1 MKDNKKSA
9 LILGAS
15 GLVGSEVL
23 SLSLESDLYNKIVIV
38 VRSPLTIKHNK
49 LVEKIIDFDMP
60 KWEEIFPVDHVYC
73 CLGTTI
79 KKAGSKTNF
88 IKVDHDYPLAFAAAA
103 KKWESSVF
111 SVITAAGVS
120 PESKIFY
127 NNVKGQLEKK
137 LKSLELFSTLIF
149 RPSLLLG
156 ERKEFRL
163 GEKIGSGIAKVTSW
177 MTPKTYRAIHC
188 KAVAKA
194 MLAESFTDKTGFN
207 IISNK
212 SMHRFS

>member
-1 MKDNKKSA
+1 M
-9 LILGAS
+9 GAS
-15 GLVGSEVL
+15 GLIGSEVL

-79 KKAGSKTNF
+79 KQAGSKTNF

-194 MLAESFTDKTGFN
+194 MLAESFADKTGFN

>member
-15 GLVGSEVL
+15 GLIGSEVL

-194 MLAESFTDKTGFN
+194 MLAESFADKTGFN

>member
-1 MKDNKKSA
+1 MKNKKKSA

-60 KWEEIFPVDHVYC
+60 KWEEMFPVDHVYC

-103 KKWESSVF
+103 KKWESSIF
-111 SVITAAGVS
+111 SIITAAGVS

-127 NNVKGQLEKK
+127 NNVKGQIEKK

-177 MTPKTYRAIHC
+177 VTPKTYRAIHC

-194 MLAESFTDKTGFN
+194 MLAESFSDKTGFN

>member
-1 MKDNKKSA
+1 MKENKKSA

-60 KWEEIFPVDHVYC
+60 RWEEIFPVDHVYC

-194 MLAESFTDKTGFN
+194 MLAESFADKTGFN

>member
-60 KWEEIFPVDHVYC
+60 RWEEIFPVDHVYC

-194 MLAESFTDKTGFN
+194 MLAESFADKTGFN

>member
-111 SVITAAGVS
+111 SIITAAGVS

-137 LKSLELFSTLIF
+137 LKTLELFSTLIF
-149 RPSLLLG
+149 QPSLLLG

-194 MLAESFTDKTGFN
+194 MLAESFADKTGFN

>member
-38 VRSPLTIKHNK
+38 VRAPLTIKHNK

-60 KWEEIFPVDHVYC
+60 KWVEIFPVDHVYC

-194 MLAESFTDKTGFN
+194 MLAESFADKTGFN

>member
-79 KKAGSKTNF
+79 KQAGSKTNF

-103 KKWESSVF
+103 KKWESSIF
-111 SVITAAGVS
+111 SIITAAGVS

-194 MLAESFTDKTGFN
+194 MLTESFADKTGFN

>member
-9 LILGAS
+9 LLLGAS

-60 KWEEIFPVDHVYC
+60 RWEEIFPVDHVYC

-194 MLAESFTDKTGFN
+194 MLAESFADKTGFN

>member
-9 LILGAS
+9 LILGSS

-194 MLAESFTDKTGFN
+194 MLAESFADKTGFN

>member
-23 SLSLESDLYNKIVIV
+23 SLSLELDLYYKIVIV

-79 KKAGSKTNF
+79 KQAGSKTNF

-194 MLAESFTDKTGFN
+194 MLAESFADKTGFN

>member
-9 LILGAS
+9 LILGSS
-15 GLVGSEVL
+15 GLVGSEDL

-79 KKAGSKTNF
+79 KQAGSKTNF

-194 MLAESFTDKTGFN
+194 MLAESFADKTGFN

>member
-73 CLGTTI
+73 CLGKPI
-79 KKAGSKTNF
+79 MKAGAKTNF
-88 IKVDHDYPLAFAAAA
+88 IKVDHDIHLPLQPRQ
-103 KKWESSVF
+103 KN
-111 SVITAAGVS
+111 G
-120 PESKIFY
+120 
-127 NNVKGQLEKK
+127 NH
-137 LKSLELFSTLIF
+137 LF
-149 RPSLLLG
+149 
-156 ERKEFRL
+156 
-163 GEKIGSGIAKVTSW
+163 
-177 MTPKTYRAIHC
+177 
-188 KAVAKA
+188 
-194 MLAESFTDKTGFN
+194 LA
-207 IISNK
+207 
-212 SMHRFS
+212 

>member
-1 MKDNKKSA
+1 M
-9 LILGAS
+9 GAS

-49 LVEKIIDFDMP
+49 LIEKIIDFDMP

-79 KKAGSKTNF
+79 KQAGSKTNF

-103 KKWESSVF
+103 KKWESSIF
-111 SVITAAGVS
+111 SIITAAGVS

-194 MLAESFTDKTGFN
+194 MLAESFADKTGFN

>member
-1 MKDNKKSA
+1 M
-9 LILGAS
+9 
-15 GLVGSEVL
+15 
-23 SLSLESDLYNKIVIV
+23 
-38 VRSPLTIKHNK
+38 
-49 LVEKIIDFDMP
+49 
-60 KWEEIFPVDHVYC
+60 YC

-79 KKAGSKTNF
+79 KKAGSKANF
-88 IKVDHDYPLAFAAAA
+88 IQVDHDYPLAFAAAA

-194 MLAESFTDKTGFN
+194 MLAESFADKTGFN

>member
-79 KKAGSKTNF
+79 KKAGTKANF

-103 KKWESSVF
+103 KKWKSSVF

-194 MLAESFTDKTGFN
+194 MLAESFADKTGFN

>member
-15 GLVGSEVL
+15 GLVGSKLL
-23 SLSLESDLYNKIVIV
+23 SLLLDSDNYNKIVAV
-38 VRSPLTIKHNK
+38 VRSPLSISHDK
-49 LVEKIIDFDMP
+49 LLEKKIDFDMP
-60 KWEEIFPVDHVYC
+60 NWEEFFPVDHVYC

-79 KKAGSKTNF
+79 KKARSKDNF

-103 KKWESSVF
+103 KKWNTSVF

-120 PESKIFY
+120 PESKFFY
-127 NNVKGQLEKK
+127 NHVKGKLEKN
-137 LKSLELFSTLIF
+137 LESLDLFSTLVF

-163 GEKIGSGIAKVTSW
+163 GEKIGIGFAKVTSW
-177 MTPKTYRAIHC
+177 ITPPTYRAIHC
-188 KAVAKA
+188 KDVATA
-194 MLAESFTDKTGFN
+194 MLTESFSGKTGFN

-212 SMHRFS
+212 YMHQLS

>member
-1 MKDNKKSA
+1 MEDKKKSA

-23 SLSLESDLYNKIVIV
+23 SLSLESEQYDKIIIV

-49 LVEKIIDFDMP
+49 LLQKTIDFNMP
-60 KWEEIFPVDHVYC
+60 IWEEIFPVDHVYC

-79 KKAGSKTNF
+79 KKAGSKANF
-88 IKVDHDYPLAFAAAA
+88 IQVDHDYPLAFAAAA
-103 KKWESSVF
+103 KKWESSIF

-120 PESKIFY
+120 PNSKIFY

-137 LKSLELFSTLIF
+137 LQSLALVSTLIF

-194 MLAESFTDKTGFN
+194 MLAESFSNKTGFN

-212 SMHRFS
+212 AMHRFS

>member
-79 KKAGSKTNF
+79 KKAGAKTNF
-88 IKVDHDYPLAFAAAA
+88 IKVDPDYPLAFAAAA
-103 KKWESSVF
+103 KKWESSIF
-111 SVITAAGVS
+111 SLITAAGVS

-194 MLAESFTDKTGFN
+194 MLAESFADKTGFN

>member
-79 KKAGSKTNF
+79 KQAGSKTNF

-103 KKWESSVF
+103 KKWESSIF

-194 MLAESFTDKTGFN
+194 MLAESFADKTGFN

>member
-103 KKWESSVF
+103 KKWESSIF
-111 SVITAAGVS
+111 SIITAAGVS

-194 MLAESFTDKTGFN
+194 MLAESLSDKTGFN

>member
-103 KKWESSVF
+103 KKWESSIY

-194 MLAESFTDKTGFN
+194 MLAESFADKTGFN

>member
-1 MKDNKKSA
+1 VKDNKKSA

-23 SLSLESDLYNKIVIV
+23 SLSLESDLYDKIIIV

-49 LVEKIIDFDMP
+49 LVQKTIDFDMP
-60 KWEEIFPVDHVYC
+60 KWEEMFPVDHVYC

-103 KKWESSVF
+103 KKWESSIF
-111 SVITAAGVS
+111 SVITATGVS
-120 PESKIFY
+120 PKSRIFY
-127 NNVKGQLEKK
+127 NNVKGQLEKN

-194 MLAESFTDKTGFN
+194 MLAESFADKTGFN

>member
-60 KWEEIFPVDHVYC
+60 QWEEIFPVDHVYC

-194 MLAESFTDKTGFN
+194 MLAESFADKTGFN

>member
-60 KWEEIFPVDHVYC
+60 RWEEIFPVDHVYC

-137 LKSLELFSTLIF
+137 LKSLESFSTLIF

-194 MLAESFTDKTGFN
+194 MLAESFADKTGFN

>member
-9 LILGAS
+9 LLLGAS

-88 IKVDHDYPLAFAAAA
+88 IKVDHDYPLAFATAA

-194 MLAESFTDKTGFN
+194 MLAESFSNKTGFN

-212 SMHRFS
+212 AMHRFS

>member
-79 KKAGSKTNF
+79 KQAGSKTNF

-103 KKWESSVF
+103 KKWESSIF
-111 SVITAAGVS
+111 SIITAAGVS

-194 MLAESFTDKTGFN
+194 MLAESFADKTGFN

>member
-103 KKWESSVF
+103 KKWESSIF
-111 SVITAAGVS
+111 SVITATGVS
-120 PESKIFY
+120 PKSKIFY
-127 NNVKGQLEKK
+127 NNVKGQLEKN

-194 MLAESFTDKTGFN
+194 MLAESFADKTGFN

>member
-1 MKDNKKSA
+1 VKDNKKSA

-194 MLAESFTDKTGFN
+194 MLAESFADKTGFN